1 MKSKN
6 VLDIKSAVKE
16 SIPKANLEGSRLLV
30 AVSGGQDSLAL
41 LHVLYSLQQELSIDL
56 VAAHLNHNL
65 RGMESKLDS
74 EFVSELA
81 SKLQIPC
88 VLGSSDVQSI
98 KDNKKLSLEEA
109 AREVRYEFLSNKL
122 IENAADAVALGH
134 TFTDQSETILFNALR
149 GSGLKGI
156 SGMKEMSLM
165 STHGVIVPIFRP
177 FLNVTRD
184 QTYEYCINND
194 LKPRH
199 DSSNDLES
207 FTRNRIRKQLIPA
220 LKEFNKNVEES
231 LVRLASNAS
240 EANDFIQS
248 CAKEIYGQHVTFYK
262 EKVVINN
269 DVIELHPALR
279 SGLIL
284 QALEELNHGLKNI
297 RQIHVREIVNLML
310 GSTGKLINLPN
321 GIEAY
326 RVKDATILS
335 FKKNKSAISID
346 GEYMMKIP
354 GITDIPG
361 WRINSS
367 FENTIDSN
375 FSNKD
380 HTIVKVDKRLAG
392 NPIWVRGWQNGD
404 KMQPL
409 GMEGT
414 KKVQDIFV
422 DHKIPKIQ
430 RRSMPVICSVKGIIW
445 VAGCGI
451 SDWAKVIDTDSPA
464 LTLAATEI
472 SIK

>member
-1 MKSKN
+1 M
-6 VLDIKSAVKE
+6 
-16 SIPKANLEGSRLLV
+16 
-30 AVSGGQDSLAL
+30 
-41 LHVLYSLQQELSIDL
+41 
-56 VAAHLNHNL
+56 
-65 RGMESKLDS
+65 
-74 EFVSELA
+74 
-81 SKLQIPC
+81 
-88 VLGSSDVQSI
+88 
-98 KDNKKLSLEEA
+98 
-109 AREVRYEFLSNKL
+109 
-122 IENAADAVALGH
+122 
-134 TFTDQSETILFNALR
+134 
-149 GSGLKGI
+149 
-156 SGMKEMSLM
+156 
-165 STHGVIVPIFRP
+165 
-177 FLNVTRD
+177 
-184 QTYEYCINND
+184 
-194 LKPRH
+194 KPRH

-220 LKEFNKNVEES
+220 LKEFNRNGEES

-248 CAKEIYGQHVTFYK
+248 CAKEIYSQHVTFYK

-310 GSTGKLINLPN
+310 GGTGKLINLPN

-326 RVKDATILS
+326 TVKDATILS

-404 KMQPL
+404 RMQPL
-409 GMEGT
+409 GMEAVSYT
-414 KKVQDIFV
+414 
-422 DHKIPKIQ
+422 HLTLPT
-430 RRSMPVICSVKGIIW
+430 ICSV
-445 VAGCGI
+445 
-451 SDWAKVIDTDSPA
+451 
-464 LTLAATEI
+464 
-472 SIK
+472 

>member
-16 SIPKANLEGSRLLV
+16 SISKANLEGSCLLV

-56 VAAHLNHNL
+56 VVAHLNHNL

-310 GSTGKLINLPN
+310 GGTGKLINLPN

-326 RVKDATILS
+326 TEKDATILS
-335 FKKNKSAISID
+335 FKKNKSVISID

-380 HTIVKVDKRLAG
+380 HTTVKVDKRLAG

-404 KMQPL
+404 RMQPL

-430 RRSMPVICSVKGIIW
+430 RQSMPVICSVKGIIW

>member
-122 IENAADAVALGH
+122 IENAADAVAIGH

-279 SGLIL
+279 SGLII

>member
-6 VLDIKSAVKE
+6 VLDIKPAVKE
-16 SIPKANLEGSRLLV
+16 SISKANLEGSRLLV

-74 EFVSELA
+74 EFVSELG

-122 IENAADAVALGH
+122 IENAADAVVIGH

-156 SGMKEMSLM
+156 SGMKEMSFML
-165 STHGVIVPIFRP
+165 THGVSVPIFRP

-207 FTRNRIRKQLIPA
+207 FTRNRIRKQLIPV

-279 SGLIL
+279 SGLII

-310 GSTGKLINLPN
+310 GGTGKLINLPN
-321 GIEAY
+321 EIEAY

-335 FKKNKSAISID
+335 FKRNKLAISID
-346 GEYMMKIP
+346 AEYMMKIP

-375 FSNKD
+375 FSNED
-380 HTIVKVDKRLAG
+380 HTTVKVDKGLAG
-392 NPIWVRGWQNGD
+392 DPIWVRGWQNGD
-404 KMQPL
+404 RMQPL
-409 GMEGT
+409 GMQGT

-430 RRSMPVICSVKGIIW
+430 RQSMPVICSDKGIIW

-451 SDWAKVIDTDSPA
+451 SDWAKVTDTNSSV
-464 LTLAATEI
+464 LKLAATEI

>member
-16 SIPKANLEGSRLLV
+16 SISKANLEGSCLLV

-248 CAKEIYGQHVTFYK
+248 CAKEICGQHVTFYK

-269 DVIELHPALR
+269 NVIELHPALR

-464 LTLAATEI
+464 LKLAATEI